1 MRAIRSF
8 VMATVLVALCGIS
21 AQAQTRQVTGRVT
34 AEGSNEPLSAASVN
48 VVGTT
53 FGGYADDQGRFTVQ
67 APAGPITVRVRRIGY
82 QQKTVTVGA
91 GSNEVNVSLVKD
103 PLQLET
109 QVITGTATTVSSVNS
124 ANAVAVVSG
133 EKLNAVPAQTIDH
146 ALQGKISGAVISQ
159 NSGAPGGG
167 TQVQIRGISTINS
180 NFQPLY
186 VIDGQPINN
195 AGIPNGLNV
204 VSQAARAGTTGNFSS
219 SQDQIVNRIA
229 DINPNDVESI
239 QVLKGPAAASIYGSR
254 GTNGVIVITTK
265 QGRSGRTQFDFT
277 QRVGRSQISN
287 KMGPFY
293 CFKSAQEV
301 TDFGFTDPGLDAAA
315 WTAAPVKCRD
325 FEEDLYG
332 SNKSIDYQTIASIR
346 GSASTGTTFFIS
358 GLAQRDNGLAL
369 NDFYNKQAL
378 RINIGQTLG
387 RLNIKANSELVHT
400 LTQRGISGNDNS
412 GINPYTTFSATP
424 TFFDFH
430 KLPDGSFPKNPSV
443 AVQGNNPLQVADQ
456 LKTPENVYRLIGSA
470 SAVLSLLAR
479 ETQTL
484 DLTLSGG
491 IDAYNDAAKIY
502 SPATL
507 YIEQVN
513 ANPGTIYNS
522 NGNSLDAGLRLALAH
537 RLVRSAFSA
546 TTSGGLNQAR
556 RELDITAIT
565 GRGVFPG
572 VHNVSTATQSFI
584 NEGINKVKEFSYY
597 FQEEFLTLNER
608 LLLTGGI
615 NFERTSNN
623 GDASK
628 YYSYP
633 KYSASYRVPFIP
645 KMVDELKLRL
655 AYGKAGNQPT
665 AGKYTFLTTLIN
677 DGLQGARPS
686 TIKGDPG
693 IKPERATELE
703 GGVDLQMFNGRTR
716 LSVTR
721 YRKQIDDL
729 LLQANVAPSTGF
741 TTQFINGG
749 QIVNKGTEIELG
761 ITPIDRHGLQWVS
774 NTTYARQRGLVTE
787 LPVPAFNPGV
797 GSFSTRFGNAFIQKG
812 QSPSVIQAVNGCKEL
827 SASGTCSTAN
837 RITTFAGDALPDF
850 TMGFANDFQLGPVR
864 LSSLVD
870 WRKGSNVINLT
881 NNYFDGGLLGDSA
894 VGNQRLRDFAA
905 GKAVYLEDAGFVKI
919 REITL
924 AYDLPRGLRDRLFAS
939 RANKVTLE
947 LSGRNLKTWTDYTGL
962 DPEVSNFAN
971 QPLGRIQDVTPYP
984 PSRTYY
990 FSVRTSF

>member
-1 MRAIRSF
+1 M
-8 VMATVLVALCGIS
+8 TLTLLALCSASAS
-21 AQAQTRQVTGRVT
+21 AQARRITGRVI
-34 AEGSNEPLSAASVN
+34 AEGSSDPLSQASIN

-53 FGGYADDQGRFTVQ
+53 FGGYADDQGRFSVP
-67 APAGPITVRVRRIGY
+67 APDGPVTLRVRRIGY
-82 QQKTVTVGA
+82 QLKTVAVGS
-91 GSNEVNVSLVKD
+91 GINEVTVSLSKD

-109 QVITGTATTVSSVNS
+109 QVITGTATTVSTLNS

-133 EKLNAVPAQTIDH
+133 EKLNAVPAQTIDN

-186 VIDGQPINN
+186 VIDGQPVNN
-195 AGIPNGLNV
+195 SGIPNGLNV
-204 VSQAARAGTTGNFSS
+204 VSQAARAGVTGNFSS

-229 DINPNDVESI
+229 DINPTDVESI
-239 QVLKGPAAASIYGSR
+239 QVLKGPAASSIYGSR
-254 GTNGVIVITTK
+254 GTNGVILITTK
-265 QGRSGRTQFDFT
+265 QGRAGRTQYDFT
-277 QRVGRSQISN
+277 QRVGKSSIAN

-301 TDFGFTDPGLDAAA
+301 TDFGFTAPGLDAAA
-315 WTAAPVKCRD
+315 WTAATNKCHD
-325 FEEDLYG
+325 FEEELYG
-332 SNKSIDYQTIASIR
+332 SNNSVDYQTIASIR
-346 GSASTGTTFFIS
+346 GATSTGTSFFVS

-378 RINIGQTLG
+378 RINLGQQFG
-387 RLNIKANSELVHT
+387 RLNVKVNTELLHT

-424 TFFDFH
+424 TFFDFSR
-430 KLPDGSFPKNPSV
+430 LADGSFPKNPST

-456 LKTPENVYRLIGSA
+456 LKTPENVYRLIGSVSGVLNLIA
-470 SAVLSLLAR
+470 SER
-479 ETQTL
+479 QTL
-484 DLTLSGG
+484 DLTVSGG
-491 IDAYNDAAKIY
+491 VDAYSDAAKIY
-502 SPATL
+502 APSTM

-513 ANPGTIYNS
+513 ANPGTIYTS
-522 NGNSLDAGLRLALAH
+522 QGNSVDAGLRGALAH
-537 RLVRSAFSA
+537 RLLRSAFSA
-546 TTSGGLNQAR
+546 TTSGGFSQAR
-556 RELDITAIT
+556 RELNISAIT

-572 VHNVSTATQSFI
+572 VHNVSTATQTFI
-584 NEGINKVKEFSYY
+584 NEGFTKVKEFSYY
-597 FQEEFLTLNER
+597 AQEEFLTLNER
-608 LLLTGGI
+608 LLLTAGV

-628 YYSYP
+628 YYTYP
-633 KYSASYRVPFIP
+633 KYSASYRLPFIP
-645 KMVDELKLRL
+645 KMVDELKLRI

-665 AGKYTFLTTLIN
+665 SGKYTFLTTLIN
-677 DGLQGARPS
+677 EGIQGLRAS
-686 TIKGDPG
+686 TIKGDPA
-693 IKPERATELE
+693 IKPEQATETE
-703 GGVDLQMFNGRTR
+703 GGFDLQMFGGRTR

-729 LLQANVAPSTGF
+729 LLQAAVAPSTGF
-741 TTQFINGG
+741 TSQFINGG
-749 QIVNKGTEIELG
+749 QIVNRGTEIELG
-761 ITPIDRHGLQWVS
+761 ITPIDRNGFQWVS

-812 QSPSVIQAVNGCKEL
+812 QSPSVIQAVNGCTAL
-827 SASGTCSTAN
+827 SANGTCSTAN
-837 RITTFAGDALPDF
+837 RITTFAGDALPDY

-864 LSSLVD
+864 ISSLFD
-870 WRKGSNVINLT
+870 WRKGGDIVNLT
-881 NNYFDGGLLGDSA
+881 NNYFDGGLLADSA

-905 GKAVYLEDAGFVKI
+905 GKAVYLEDASFVKL

-924 AYDLPRGLRDRLFAS
+924 AYELPATLRDRLLAG
-939 RANKVTLE
+939 RARRLTLE
-947 LSGRNLKTWTDYTGL
+947 LSGRNLKTWTDYTGV

-971 QPLGRIQDVTPYP
+971 QPTGRIQDVTPYP